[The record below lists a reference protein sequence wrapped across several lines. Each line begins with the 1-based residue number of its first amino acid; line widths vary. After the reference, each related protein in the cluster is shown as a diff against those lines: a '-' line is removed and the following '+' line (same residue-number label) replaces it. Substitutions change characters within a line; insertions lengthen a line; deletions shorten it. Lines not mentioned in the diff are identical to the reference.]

1 MNSRNR
7 KPKKLSLEELTFN
20 ALSQMQVLNYHPR
33 SIRRYQ
39 TVWRRLIIFAK
50 QNGYKGKLR
59 EQLIGDFL
67 AHHDVDPEVTIDHYS
82 GWKKHAT
89 YALTL
94 LWHYSRFGY
103 FERSRQVFSKLNIPE
118 SMKASLRDF
127 KRYCEQERYL
137 NPTTLAER
145 LPQLGLFLN
154 FLGKRDVTCFN
165 QIRPED
171 LSDYVYS
178 LGHYR
183 RKTIACMV
191 SNVRVYLR
199 YLFYTGKIKRD
210 LSESLPGVY
219 QAQRSTIPS
228 TWDSELL
235 EQLLSSIDR
244 HSPRG
249 KRDYAILLLACRLGL
264 RVGDIRTLTLDHID
278 WSSEAITFVQAKTGL
293 SLSLPLTNE
302 IGNAL
307 ISYIQSVRPE
317 TRYREVFLRLKPPIK
332 PFSQNSHLHHIVKYW
347 RELAG
352 ITFKTPQRQGLHS
365 LRHSLAT
372 RLLEDEVPFS
382 LISNILGHA
391 SSGSTMIYAKAS
403 VESLRQVA
411 LPIQEVSHV
420 NQA

>member
-1 MNSRNR
+1 MNYRNR
-7 KPKKLSLEELTFN
+7 KPKKCSLDELTFN

-39 TVWRRLIIFAK
+39 TVWRKLVSFA
-50 QNGYKGKLR
+50 QQSGYKGKLR
-59 EQLIGDFL
+59 EQLIVDFL
-67 AHHDVDPEVTIDHYS
+67 AHHEINPEATTDHYK

-103 FERSRQVFSKLNIPE
+103 FERSNQHFSKLTIPE
-118 SMKASLRDF
+118 SMKASLHGF

-137 NPTTLAER
+137 NPTTVAER
-145 LPQLGLFLN
+145 LPQVGQFLS
-154 FLGKRDVTCFN
+154 FLGKRDVKGFH

-178 LGHYR
+178 LARYR
-183 RKTIACMV
+183 KKTIACMV

-210 LSESLPGVY
+210 LSGSLPGVY
-219 QAQRSTIPS
+219 QPQRATIPS
-228 TWDSELL
+228 TWDTELL
-235 EQLLSSIDR
+235 EQLLLNIDR

-264 RVGDIRTLTLDHID
+264 RSGDIRTLTLDHID
-278 WSSEAITFVQAKTGL
+278 WAAEAITFTQAKTGL
-293 SLSLPLTNE
+293 SLSLPLTDE

-307 ISYIQSVRPE
+307 ISYIRCARPQ
-317 TRYREVFLRLKPPIK
+317 TSYREVFLRLRPPIK

-372 RLLEDEVPFS
+372 RMLEDEVPFS
-382 LISNILGHA
+382 LIANILGHV
-391 SSGSTMIYAKAS
+391 SMGSTMIYAKAS
-403 VESLRQVA
+403 IESLRQVA